1 MTEPAT
7 RPATIQRWQKMK
19 NTNTGMSAM
28 VVTVMNNG
36 QFVVKVLIALNTC
49 STMVCLLVDEMYTLG
64 VMKSFHVPMVWNTM
78 TVVRIGRISGS
89 TIVQKMRNGPAPSI
103 RAASMISY
111 GRPRMYCTIKK

>member
-1 MTEPAT
+1 MSNSRKQEDRSALD
-7 RPATIQRWQKMK
+7 R
-19 NTNTGMSAM
+19 TGDQAGHDPTLAEDEEHEHRMSAM

-103 RAASMISY
+103 RAA
-111 GRPRMYCTIKK
+111 R

>member
-1 MTEPAT
+1 
-7 RPATIQRWQKMK
+7 
-19 NTNTGMSAM
+19 
-28 VVTVMNNG
+28 
-36 QFVVKVLIALNTC
+36 
-49 STMVCLLVDEMYTLG
+49 
-64 VMKSFHVPMVWNTM
+64 MKSFHVPMVWNTM